1 MYYREYFFYLKE
13 RLPERCYEILKECYV
28 SHKIDIEKDFKTL
41 KNSTTETE
49 INHISLPKSDTY
61 YNLEYEILLRE
72 NLIKIDN
79 NSESKNYILDRFGI
93 YLLHYMNN

>member
-13 RLPERCYEILKECYV
+13 RLPEKCYEILKECYISYNV
-28 SHKIDIEKDFKTL
+28 DIENDFKNL
-41 KNSTTETE
+41 KSSTKE
-49 INHISLPKSDTY
+49 IEVSYIPLPKSDTY

-72 NLIKIDN
+72 HLIRIDE
-79 NSESKNYILDRFGI
+79 NSETKNYILDRFGI